1 VIFVNLS
8 KEEPLTKLLNEQK
21 SIAEVYKF
29 VAEELVFEVKGFNDG
44 IWKDKANKSTRRFLA
59 CRGFPEYPYIAVE
72 IQKEEGMVVAST
84 TRPLVLKFDVLPE
97 IKMLRNSDGEAYAVQ
112 TSCDEMN
119 AAYKAWI
126 DKIRKEWI
134 AYNKSLYGEEIDA
147 ELNNSP
153 TAKELDIGVELP
165 HMEGMWES
173 RISLIIP
180 FGAVEGFFDDTIDVQ
195 AKTEEQILDLISGD
209 RERISAVIY
218 DQVDARDVN
227 FIPSNIQY
235 AFVNTNI

>member
-1 VIFVNLS
+1 MNLS
-8 KEEPLTKLLNEQK
+8 REERLTKLLNEQK

-29 VAEELVFEVKGFNDG
+29 AAADLAFEVKGSNDG

-112 TSCDEMN
+112 TSCDDMN

-134 AYNKSLYGEEIDA
+134 AYNKSLYGEEVDA
-147 ELNNSP
+147 ELNTRYNSP
-153 TAKELDIGVELP
+153 SSMELDIGVEIM
-165 HMEGMWES
+165 HIEGMWES
-173 RISLIIP
+173 RISLTIP
-180 FGAVEGFFDDTIDVQ
+180 YGEVYGFFDDTIDVQ
-195 AKTEEQILDLISGD
+195 AKTEEQIFDLISGD
-209 RERISAVIY
+209 RERISAVIH
-218 DQVDARDVN
+218 DQVDAREVN
-227 FIPSNIQY
+227 FLPSNIQY
-235 AFVNTNI
+235 AVVNANI